1 MPTSGNEAL
10 GQYVSLAEGAG
21 QFERGEKTL
30 LAQLGHP
37 VHTQQKFWLI
47 RRLNELYR
55 RAVDDSE
62 DVSLG
67 RGETLYKALEKKLF
81 VNLASPDQT
90 KLSLRPVRHDF
101 SLGFSRTTRLY
112 SVSRSIGSRPASS
125 MSRRSSGTVNSC
137 GESDPASW

>member
-1 MPTSGNEAL
+1 MAGYRTPYRFADARCFGANTAKYAGRTSGNEAL
-10 GQYVSLAEGAG
+10 GRYVSLPEGAG

-55 RAVDDSE
+55 RAVDDSG

-67 RGETLYKALEKKLF
+67 RGETLDKALEKKLF
-81 VNLASPDQT
+81 INLASPD
-90 KLSLRPVRHDF
+90 
-101 SLGFSRTTRLY
+101 
-112 SVSRSIGSRPASS
+112 
-125 MSRRSSGTVNSC
+125 
-137 GESDPASW
+137 